1 MKLALAPAAGTRG
14 PAYAYSGGKAFDA
27 ALPTVV
33 FLHGAL
39 NDHSVW
45 TLAARWFA
53 HHGHG
58 VLALDLPAHGRS
70 AGPARESIE
79 AMADWL
85 LAVLDAAGVAAAS
98 LVGHSMGS
106 LVALEAAARA
116 PARVRHL
123 VMVGTAYPMVVSPAL
138 LDTAADDPE
147 AAIASV
153 NVWSHSTHAAKPSY
167 PGPGAWLRG
176 GSVALMRRTQAAD
189 PATNLFL
196 TDFRACNE
204 YRGGLDAAARIAC
217 PATIVVGRHDV
228 MTAPKDASSLAGALG
243 TKPVA
248 IDAGHA
254 VMSEAPDAVLAA
266 LRRAIVAA

>member
-138 LDTAADDPE
+138 LDTAAADPE

-153 NVWSHSTHAAKPSY
+153 NAWSHSTHAAKPSY

-176 GSVALMRRTQAAD
+176 GNVALMRRTQAAD

-196 TDFRACNE
+196 TDFRACND

-217 PATIVVGRHDV
+217 PATIVVGRSDV